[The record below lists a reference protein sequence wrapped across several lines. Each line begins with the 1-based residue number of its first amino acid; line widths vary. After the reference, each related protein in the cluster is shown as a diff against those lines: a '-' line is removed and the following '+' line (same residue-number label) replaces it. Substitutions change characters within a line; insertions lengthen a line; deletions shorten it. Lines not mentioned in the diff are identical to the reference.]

1 MFGASTGHLTT
12 MPSCGG
18 RTANPQKTT
27 MANNSDDQPNADVI
41 ASARGRRVGSPF
53 MVDAQA
59 RARGDYDWPV
69 RSVHSERRDHGCKPR
84 PAPSAGR
91 VASSKVFPP
100 RDDTV

>member
-1 MFGASTGHLTT
+1 
-12 MPSCGG
+12 
-18 RTANPQKTT
+18 

-59 RARGDYDWPV
+59 RARDCDWRV
-69 RSVHSERRDHGCKPR
+69 RSVHSERRDHGCRPR
-84 PAPSAGR
+84 PAPGAGR
-91 VASSKVFPP
+91 VAASKVFPP